1 VPNTTEELKGP
12 NTTAKDILQRT
23 LRHENAVLVI
33 VLIALI
39 GGFSVLSKGLT
50 SSAVNTTN
58 ILVQSSIKGVAAVG
72 QAFTMLSAGIDVS
85 VGGNAVFCSLLG
97 AALMTEGWMNIVG
110 HPTSIYT
117 GVLVMLLAGAGWG
130 VVNGLAVSRIGMP
143 ALIVT
148 LAMWQITLGAGWLVC
163 GGQVIAELPDNLA
176 FLGSGIVAGI
186 PMPVIFFIVVA
197 AVSYFV
203 LKHTT
208 FGRSVY
214 ATGGNIISAWLSG
227 IKVKKILLSV
237 YVISGFLAGLA
248 SVMMTSRVMSTSLRT
263 LEGLELDSI
272 AAAAVGGVSLAGG
285 KGSLVGVILGTLII
299 GVVNNGMCVLEA
311 NPAVRNIIKGAIIF
325 AAVAIDY
332 IRRQSS

>member
-1 VPNTTEELKGP
+1 MPETTEEPKDLK
-12 NTTAKDILQRT
+12 TTAKDVLQRT
-23 LRHENAVLVI
+23 LRHENAVLVV
-33 VLIALI
+33 VLIALT

-50 SSAVNTTN
+50 SSAVNMMN
-58 ILVQSSIKGVAAVG
+58 ILVQSSIRGVAAVG

-110 HPTSIYT
+110 HPVSIYT
-117 GVLVMLLAGAGWG
+117 GVLVMLLAGTGWG
-130 VVNGLAVSRIGMP
+130 VVNGLSVSRIGMP

-163 GGQVIAELPDNLA
+163 GGQVIAELPDNLT

-203 LKHTT
+203 LSHTT

-214 ATGGNIISAWLSG
+214 ATGGNLISAWLSG

-237 YVISGFLAGLA
+237 YAISGFLAGLA

-272 AAAAVGGVSLAGG
+272 ASAAVGGVSLAGG
-285 KGSLVGVILGTLII
+285 KGSLVGVVLGALII

-311 NPAVRNIIKGAIIF
+311 NPAVRGIIKGAIIF

-332 IRRQSS
+332 TRRR

>member
-1 VPNTTEELKGP
+1 MAETTEKRQS
-12 NTTAKDILQRT
+12 TSHRFRDIVRRFG
-23 LRHENAVLVI
+23 RHENMVLVV

-50 SSAVNTTN
+50 SSAVNMMN
-58 ILVQSSIKGVAAVG
+58 ILLQSSNRGVAAVG
-72 QAFTMLSAGIDVS
+72 QAFVILSSGIDVS
-85 VGGNAVFCSLLG
+85 VGGVGLFCSLLG
-97 AALMTEGWMNIVG
+97 VVLMTESSANIIGYPVS
-110 HPTSIYT
+110 TYIV
-117 GVLVMLLAGAGWG
+117 VLVMLLAGTGWG
-130 VVNGLAVSRIGMP
+130 VVNGLSVSRIGMP

-163 GGQVIAELPDNLA
+163 GGQVIAELPDNLT
-176 FLGSGIVAGI
+176 FLGSGIVSGI

-203 LKHTT
+203 LSHTT

-214 ATGGNIISAWLSG
+214 ATGGNLISAWLSG

-237 YVISGFLAGLA
+237 YAISGFLAGLA

-272 AAAAVGGVSLAGG
+272 ASAAVGGVSLAGG
-285 KGSLVGVILGTLII
+285 KGSLVGVVLGALII

-311 NPAVRNIIKGAIIF
+311 NPAVRGIIKGAIIF

-332 IRRQSS
+332 TRRR